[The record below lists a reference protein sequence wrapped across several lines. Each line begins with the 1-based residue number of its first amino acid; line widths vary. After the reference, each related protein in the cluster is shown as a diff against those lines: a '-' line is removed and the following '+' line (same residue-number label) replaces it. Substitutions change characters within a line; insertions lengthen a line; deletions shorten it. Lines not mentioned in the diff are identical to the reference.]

1 MRPLDPNDD
10 ITGRRSMCVVV
21 SSAACNKDPLGS
33 HRILSTAARDGDTRR
48 RPPNSDDYVYLNTV
62 SPLYMTSGWGAP
74 VGRLLSG
81 NSAVPDRWRP
91 FHFLSY
97 TTCKITAVN
106 NTEQYSSPSSNPFC
120 QLYIPVHISFKE
132 IVASVQC
139 HCHIGIFHVINTT
152 SSSFVQNSYSAPTQ
166 RIAWLCQGCRRLACS
181 VVCSCR

>member
-1 MRPLDPNDD
+1 M
-10 ITGRRSMCVVV
+10 V
-21 SSAACNKDPLGS
+21 
-33 HRILSTAARDGDTRR
+33 
-48 RPPNSDDYVYLNTV
+48 
-62 SPLYMTSGWGAP
+62 
-74 VGRLLSG
+74 RLLSG

-132 IVASVQC
+132 IVASIQY

-181 VVCSCR
+181 VVCSCRWQSGARPSRLASDTCPAHRGPQYTYFPQLPAQRHPGGASSDAPAQAQPTALAASRNGAIAHCRARSIL